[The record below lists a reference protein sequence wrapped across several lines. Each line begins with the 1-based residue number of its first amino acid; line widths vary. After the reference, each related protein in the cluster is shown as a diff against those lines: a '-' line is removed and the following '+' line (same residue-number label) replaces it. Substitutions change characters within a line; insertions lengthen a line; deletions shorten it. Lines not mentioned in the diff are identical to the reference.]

1 MHGDVD
7 ASYYIIRGRERE
19 REREREILS
28 LGGEGKKGQEDAIN
42 KQILWVF
49 GICVMGFFSIGK
61 CFWLEKKIK
70 KGKMLN

>member
-19 REREREILS
+19 REILS
-28 LGGEGKKGQEDAIN
+28 LGGEGKKGQEKAIN

-49 GICVMGFFSIGK
+49 GICNMGFFSIGK
-61 CFWLEKKIK
+61 CFLARKK
-70 KGKMLN
+70 